1 MNMTGLT
8 MEQIKIG
15 QSASFGKTITETDVY
30 MFAGITGDQNPAHV
44 NEEYAKGT
52 MFKGRIAHGMLG
64 ASLIS
69 AVLAMQLPGP
79 GTIYLKQDVKF
90 LAPVRFGDTI
100 TATCTVK
107 EKIAEKNR
115 LVLDC
120 AVVNQDGV
128 KVIVGEA
135 TVMPPANK

>member
-1 MNMTGLT
+1 